1 MNGDAGEGKTLVSN
15 FYRLLIVSMIIVL
28 FGGIALTIWTAQYED
43 SRLRND
49 LLIKSRLVNEGFTPD
64 QVKGLTGSE
73 ADLSSP
79 GYIAV
84 KEELIRVRSADP
96 FIRFLYFMGQRP
108 DGAVIFLVDSEPPES
123 EDYSPPGQEFSEV
136 TKELLDVFLV
146 TRGEMT
152 EGPVSDRW
160 GTWVS
165 SVIPVI
171 DPATGNVIAV
181 FGMDIDAQDWNMHI
195 ITACLPVATGTL
207 VLLFILLVFSYI
219 HQRNEDEKQILEKSE
234 HRLNDI
240 INFLPDATF
249 VIDLE
254 GRVIKW
260 NKAMEEM
267 TGVRAGD
274 ILGKGNYE
282 YALPFYGIRRPILIN
297 LVREPDRE
305 IAKKYTG
312 GVHEQGNM
320 LITETELRRPDGSV
334 VVLGAV
340 ASLLREVDGRVV
352 GAIESI
358 RDITRQKKIENELKS
373 SEERFR
379 LLVQNINDGIVV
391 NDVSQESS
399 GPILEVN
406 DRICEILGY
415 TSEELLQMSIQG
427 ILAPE
432 QKWVRAFQEFP
443 GHRVR
448 DADEVYKRQHA
459 IFETELVR
467 KDQQHI
473 PVEISARFLELRGR
487 PTALAIVRD
496 ISERKMLE
504 KEKEFYNQEIQRSTA
519 ALRQTNDK
527 LNLMNSITRH
537 DILNQLTL
545 ILGYTELIKAQFPDP
560 RLQEYIG
567 KELRAAR
574 TIQDQITFTKEYQ
587 DIGSQA
593 PKWFSLKNVIVS
605 AAAGLSLS
613 PVTLSVDVD
622 RFEIYADPLLEK
634 VFFTLLENTIRHG
647 KKVTDVVFS
656 TRKEETGLV
665 VIYEDNGEGVLV
677 GHKEDIFQQ
686 KYFQHTGFGL
696 YLSRIILSI
705 TGISIRENGEPGKGA
720 RFEILVPK
728 DAYRVDGTL

>member
-1 MNGDAGEGKTLVSN
+1 MNGDAGGKTRVSN
-15 FYRLLIVSMIIVL
+15 FNRLLIVSMIIIL
-28 FGGIALTIWTAQYED
+28 SGGIMLTIWTAQHED

-49 LLIKSRLVNEGFTPD
+49 LLIKSRLVNEGFTTD

-79 GYIAV
+79 DYIAV

-108 DGAVIFLVDSEPPES
+108 DGAIILLVDSELPES

-146 TRGEMT
+146 TRVEMT

-165 SVIPVI
+165 GIIPVI
-171 DPATGNVIAV
+171 DPATGNVVAV

-195 ITACLPVATGTL
+195 ITTCLPVATGTL
-207 VLLFILLVFSYI
+207 ILLFILLVLLYI

-249 VIDLE
+249 VIDLG

-260 NKAMEEM
+260 NRAMVEM
-267 TGVRAGD
+267 TGVRAVD

-297 LVREPDRE
+297 LIREPDSE

-320 LITETELRRPDGSV
+320 LITETELRQPDGSV

-340 ASLLREVDGRVV
+340 ASPLREVDGTVI

-379 LLVQNINDGIVV
+379 LLVQNINDGILV
-391 NDVSQESS
+391 NDISLEIT
-399 GPILEVN
+399 GRILEVN

-415 TSEELLQMSIQG
+415 TPEELLQMSLKDLI
-427 ILAPE
+427 APE
-432 QKWVRAFQEFP
+432 QIDIVTHVVDKLK
-443 GHRVR
+443 
-448 DADEVYKRQHA
+448 DM
-459 IFETELVR
+459 IFETELIR
-467 KDQQHI
+467 KDRQHI
-473 PVEISARFLELRGR
+473 PVEISARFFELQGR
-487 PTALAIVRD
+487 PTTLAIVRD
-496 ISERKMLE
+496 ISERRMLE
-504 KEKEFYNQEIQRSTA
+504 KEKEFYNRELMQSTE

-545 ILGYTELIKAQFPDP
+545 ILGYNQLMQVQFPDP

-593 PKWFSLKNVIVS
+593 PKWFNLNNIILS

-613 PVTLSVDVD
+613 PITLSVNVD

-634 VFFTLLENTIRHG
+634 VFFTLLENAIRHG
-647 KKVTDVVFS
+647 KEVTGIVFS
-656 TRKEETGLV
+656 TGEQETGLM
-665 VIYEDNGEGVLV
+665 VIYEDNGVGVPA
-677 GHKEDIFQQ
+677 GHKEDIFRQ

-696 YLSRIILSI
+696 YLTRIILSI
-705 TGISIRENGEPGKGA
+705 TGISISETGEPGKGA
-720 RFEILVPK
+720 RFVILVPK
-728 DAYRVDGTL
+728 DAYRVAGTI